1 MLTLCALEH
10 FIIACIA
17 VRSKMTN
24 VSDVHYSLY
33 VITVIAEIL
42 FQNVLHYI
50 ASQIADMGIVINCR
64 TAGIH

>member
-24 VSDVHYSLY
+24 VRDVHYSLY